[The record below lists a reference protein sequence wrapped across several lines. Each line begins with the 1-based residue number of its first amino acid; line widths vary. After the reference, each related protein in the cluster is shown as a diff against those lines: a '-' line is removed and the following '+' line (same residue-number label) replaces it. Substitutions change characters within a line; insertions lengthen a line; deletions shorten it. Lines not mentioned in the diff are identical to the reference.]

1 MKYIGN
7 VGILKVLLWLVTS
20 ILIIGCSPVA
30 EEVDLHQLIVEYE
43 MDLFDR
49 NFYRGRLFASTL
61 CVSLEDVGMPGF
73 SIDGLTMSA
82 GLFDLSNQQVL
93 FSHGLHERLYP
104 ASTTKILTAY
114 VALRYGDLDD
124 MVRVG
129 ENALRL
135 PYYAQMGGLRVGDK
149 VSLSSLIAGIMLH
162 SGNDKTIAIAE
173 HISGSEA
180 AFVELMNDVS
190 RNIGATNSNF
200 ANSHGLHDSN
210 QFSTIYDLYLIFQA
224 ALTDPRFVE
233 IIYLPSYI
241 GTIYDVYGNVR
252 QIEWFPTNFYANNW
266 AVPPENV
273 TVIGGKTGTTYEAGA
288 GVVLLNKNNEQFPF
302 ISIIMG
308 APTRDELYQYMTWLL
323 DVGVR
328 NSY

>member
-1 MKYIGN
+1 MKCIGN
-7 VGILKVLLWLVTS
+7 KGIFAALLGTIIS
-20 ILIIGCSPVA
+20 ILLIGCSPIV
-30 EEVDLHQLIVEYE
+30 EEIDLHQLIVEYE
-43 MDLFDR
+43 AEFFNR
-49 NFYRGRLFASTL
+49 NFYRGDLFATNL
-61 CVSLEDVGMPGF
+61 CVSAEDVAMSGF

-82 GLFDLSNQQVL
+82 GLFDLSNQQVI
-93 FSHGLHERLYP
+93 FSYGLHARLYP

-114 VALRYGDLDD
+114 VALKFGNLDD

-129 ENALRL
+129 ENALNL
-135 PYYAQMGGLRVGDK
+135 PYYAQMGGLQVGDQLP
-149 VSLSSLIAGIMLH
+149 LSSLIAGIMLH

-180 AFVELMNDVS
+180 AFVKLMNDVAG
-190 RNIGATNSNF
+190 NIGATNSNF

-224 ALTDPRFVE
+224 ALNDSRFAE
-233 IIYLPSYI
+233 IISLSSYI
-241 GTIYDVYGNVR
+241 ATINDVYGNVR

-266 AVPPENV
+266 AIPPDNV

-288 GVVLLNKNNEQFPF
+288 GVVLLNKNNEQLPF

-308 APTRDELYQYMTWLL
+308 APTRDELYEYMTRLL
-323 DVGVR
+323 DAGVTG
-328 NSY
+328 Y